1 MKKLDK
7 LVLKSFIG
15 PFILTFVVVVFILLL
30 QYMLKYFDDLVGKG
44 LGFEVFAELMTSFSI
59 VMTPNALPLAVL
71 LSSLMT
77 FGNLG
82 EHFELTAIKSSGIS
96 LLRAMAPIFYFAVML
111 TVFAFFSNNNIVPKA
126 ALNAYSL
133 MYDVRQQKPALNIKE
148 GAFYNG
154 IKNFTIRVNEK
165 DPKGDGM
172 KDLVIYDHTKRK
184 GNIDIIMADSGRMY
198 SFMNDRYLVMELF
211 DGHRY
216 SQSDKTPQRKYG
228 KKDVEPYMRTKFAQ
242 TKMIFSLED
251 FDLKKTKKEL
261 FANNRLMKNIG
272 QLSADIDSMD
282 FEVDEVKYKIFKN
295 VRNYYS
301 YHLKDRIIIPEKYD
315 KVRIKLDSIRKM
327 QDSIQAVEDGVYETR
342 YSAQELAKKA
352 KVNNEKASTNKKT
365 AKKESDNKK
374 TDRKKPDV
382 KKSDTKKTVAKKSED
397 KKTDS
402 KKPADK
408 KAGEK
413 PANNITVVTDLKD
426 RAIKSPEA
434 LEKARLIPTKGV
446 ELVKPETAVKEP
458 VKTTSQSEKGIQGKA
473 ENNDQGKP
481 ETATQGKPEK
491 ANQSKA
497 ENASQSKPEPKTPAE
512 TEEAVEKK
520 DTVTIEDALLKVD
533 SVMNSESN
541 RSKVMA
547 SALTKARQMKNQ
559 MVTQNTNADNLIYE
573 ARKYRIEKNKKYAL
587 AIACLS
593 MFLIGAPL
601 GAIIKKGGLGFPV
614 IISIIFFILFYV
626 INITGEKLAKQ
637 GIIEPWIGA
646 WSANFILF
654 PIGLFFLRQARIDA
668 RLFDLDF
675 YNVFVM
681 NIKKRFTKNNK
692 TQQAKQ
698 PHQQQGEQPD
708 HEIANRELSPEE
720 TGKSS

>member
-1 MKKLDK
+1 MHKLASNQSQNMKKLDK

-96 LLRAMAPIFYFAVML
+96 LLRAMAPIFYFTLLL
-111 TVFAFFSNNNIVPKA
+111 TAFAFFSNNHIVPKA

-165 DPKGDGM
+165 DPQGDSM

-198 SFMNDRYLVMELF
+198 SFMNERYLVMELF

-216 SQSDKTPQRKYG
+216 SQSDKTSQRNYG
-228 KKDVEPYMRTKFAQ
+228 KKDIEPYVRTRFAQ

-272 QLSADIDSMD
+272 QLSEDIDSMD
-282 FEVDEVKYKIFKN
+282 FEVQEVKYKIFKN

-301 YHLKDRIIIPEKYD
+301 YHLKEKIVIPEKYD
-315 KVRIKLDSIRKM
+315 QVRIKLDSLRM
-327 QDSIQAVEDGVYETR
+327 AQDSIQAVKDGEYEAR
-342 YSAQELAKKA
+342 YNAEASDRKAKKID
-352 KVNNEKASTNKKT
+352 KASKKAPKKPSKGVTPLPSSKNTEIAKQPEPRQKAALKPSKGLKLNKSKT
-365 AKKESDNKK
+365 VTDKLANAKIDNKK
-374 TDRKKPDV
+374 PNTI
-382 KKSDTKKTVAKKSED
+382 AKSE
-397 KKTDS
+397 
-402 KKPADK
+402 
-408 KAGEK
+408 
-413 PANNITVVTDLKD
+413 N
-426 RAIKSPEA
+426 
-434 LEKARLIPTKGV
+434 
-446 ELVKPETAVKEP
+446 
-458 VKTTSQSEKGIQGKA
+458 
-473 ENNDQGKP
+473 
-481 ETATQGKPEK
+481 
-491 ANQSKA
+491 
-497 ENASQSKPEPKTPAE
+497 
-512 TEEAVEKK
+512 VEKK
-520 DTVTIEDALLKVD
+520 KDTLTIEEAMVKVD
-533 SVMNSESN
+533 SVMALENN
-541 RSKVMA
+541 QTKIMA

-559 MVTQNTNADNLIYE
+559 MVTQDTNADNLINE
-573 ARKYRIEKNKKYAL
+573 TRKYKIEKNKKYAL
-587 AIACLS
+587 ALACLS

-637 GIIEPWIGA
+637 GIIDPWIGA
-646 WSANFILF
+646 WAANFILF

-675 YNVFVM
+675 YNVFVI
-681 NIKKRFTKNNK
+681 NIKRRFSKSINRQEK
-692 TQQAKQ
+692 LQ
-698 PHQQQGEQPD
+698 PQP
-708 HEIANRELSPEE
+708 S
-720 TGKSS
+720 GK

>member
-96 LLRAMAPIFYFAVML
+96 LLRAMAPIFYFTLML

-211 DGHRY
+211 EGHRY
-216 SQSDKTPQRKYG
+216 SQSDKTPKRNYG

-315 KVRIKLDSIRKM
+315 KVRIKLDSMRKV
-327 QDSIQAVEDGVYETR
+327 QDSIQAVEDGVYEAK
-342 YSAQELAKKA
+342 YNAQELAKKA
-352 KVNNEKASTNKKT
+352 KVNKETADNRKKADKK
-365 AKKESDNKK
+365 KPDNRK
-374 TDRKKPDV
+374 TDRKKTDSEKSAA
-382 KKSDTKKTVAKKSED
+382 KKATKKPT
-397 KKTDS
+397 
-402 KKPADK
+402 
-408 KAGEK
+408 
-413 PANNITVVTDLKD
+413 NNITVVTDLESK
-426 RAIKSPEA
+426 AIKATDTVRKS
-434 LEKARLIPTKGV
+434 RLIPTKGV
-446 ELVKPETAVKEP
+446 ELKKLETKTKEP
-458 VKTTSQSEKGIQGKA
+458 AQTTAQPEKTKQSKPGRD
-473 ENNDQGKP
+473 DQGKP
-481 ETATQGKPEK
+481 EQSKQNKPEAK
-491 ANQSKA
+491 I
-497 ENASQSKPEPKTPAE
+497 PAE
-512 TEEAVEKK
+512 PEEIVEKK
-520 DTVTIEDALLKVD
+520 DTLTIEDALLKVD
-533 SVMNSESN
+533 SVMDSEN
-541 RSKVMA
+541 NKPRVMA

-559 MVTQNTNADNLIYE
+559 MVTQDTNADNLIYE

-692 TQQAKQ
+692 TQHAKQ
-698 PHQQQGEQPD
+698 PNKQHSEQAG
-708 HEIANRELSPEE
+708 HEMVNRELSPEK
-720 TGKSS
+720 TSKPS

>member
-7 LVLKSFIG
+7 LVLKSFIA

-44 LGFEVFAELMTSFSI
+44 LGFEVFAELMTSFSV

-96 LLRAMAPIFYFAVML
+96 LLRTMAPIFYFTLLL
-111 TVFAFFSNNNIVPKA
+111 TGFAFFSNNYIVPKA

-165 DPKGDGM
+165 DPQGDSM

-184 GNIDIIMADSGRMY
+184 GNIEIIMADSGRMY

-216 SQSDKTPQRKYG
+216 SQSDKTPKQKYS
-228 KKDVEPYMRTKFAQ
+228 KKKIEPYVRTRFAQ

-261 FANNRLMKNIG
+261 FANNRLMKNIH
-272 QLSADIDSMD
+272 QLDEDIDSMD
-282 FEVDEVKYKIFKN
+282 FEVDEVKYKLFKN
-295 VRNYYS
+295 VQGYYN
-301 YHLKDRIIIPEKYD
+301 YHLKEKIVIPEKYD
-315 KVRIKLDSIRKM
+315 KVRIRLDSLRKVR
-327 QDSIQAVEDGVYETR
+327 DSIQAVKDGEYEER
-342 YSAQELAKKA
+342 YNSEKSAEIAKKVGKA
-352 KVNNEKASTNKKT
+352 AQKDKKKPVKGITAINEGKGKKIVKQTDAGKKAVLNASRKSKPAQQKT
-365 AKKESDNKK
+365 AAKKQGN
-374 TDRKKPDV
+374 V
-382 KKSDTKKTVAKKSED
+382 KKGKAKPKTVAK
-397 KKTDS
+397 S
-402 KKPADK
+402 KKPE
-408 KAGEK
+408 GTE
-413 PANNITVVTDLKD
+413 PPIT
-426 RAIKSPEA
+426 IEEA
-434 LEKARLIPTKGV
+434 LA
-446 ELVKPETAVKEP
+446 
-458 VKTTSQSEKGIQGKA
+458 
-473 ENNDQGKP
+473 
-481 ETATQGKPEK
+481 
-491 ANQSKA
+491 
-497 ENASQSKPEPKTPAE
+497 
-512 TEEAVEKK
+512 
-520 DTVTIEDALLKVD
+520 KVD
-533 SVMNSESN
+533 SVSALEAN
-541 RSKVMA
+541 KGKIMA

-559 MVTQNTNADNLIYE
+559 MVTQDTNADNLLNE
-573 ARKYRIEKNKKYAL
+573 TRKYKIEKNKKYAL
-587 AIACLS
+587 ALACLS

-626 INITGEKLAKQ
+626 INITGEKMAKQ
-637 GIIEPWIGA
+637 GLIEPWLGA
-646 WSANFILF
+646 WAANFILF

-668 RLFDLDF
+668 RLFDIDF
-675 YNVFVM
+675 YNVIVI
-681 NIKKRFTKNNK
+681 NLKKRFSKK
-692 TQQAKQ
+692 GS
-698 PHQQQGEQPD
+698 QQQLQPSQPATSQQD
-708 HEIANRELSPEE
+708 NLQPN
-720 TGKSS
+720 

>member
-96 LLRAMAPIFYFAVML
+96 LLRAMAPIFYFTLML

-165 DPKGDGM
+165 DPQGDNM

-184 GNIDIIMADSGRMY
+184 GNIDITMADSGRMY

-216 SQSDKTPQRKYG
+216 LQSDKTPQKNYG
-228 KKDVEPYMRTKFAQ
+228 KKDIEPYVRTKFGQ

-261 FANNRLMKNIG
+261 FANNRLMKNIS
-272 QLSADIDSMD
+272 QLNTDIDSMD
-282 FEVDEVKYKIFKN
+282 FEVEEVKYKIFKN
-295 VRNYYS
+295 VQNYYN
-301 YHLKDRIIIPEKYD
+301 YHLKEKIVIPEKYD
-315 KVRIKLDSIRKM
+315 KVRIRLDSLRKVR
-327 QDSIQAVEDGVYETR
+327 DSIQAVKDGEYEER
-342 YSAQELAKKA
+342 YNAE
-352 KVNNEKASTNKKT
+352 
-365 AKKESDNKK
+365 
-374 TDRKKPDV
+374 KPDQI
-382 KKSDTKKTVAKKSED
+382 A
-397 KKTDS
+397 
-402 KKPADK
+402 K
-408 KAGEK
+408 KAGEANKKVKKK
-413 PANNITVVTDLKD
+413 PSKEITAVNNAKNKAIVKTSGSDKKTLLKTSKDLKVN
-426 RAIKSPEA
+426 RQKITTKKTGNIKKS
-434 LEKARLIPTKGV
+434 K
-446 ELVKPETAVKEP
+446 VKPKAVNK
-458 VKTTSQSEKGIQGKA
+458 SEKQ
-473 ENNDQGKP
+473 E
-481 ETATQGKPEK
+481 EK
-491 ANQSKA
+491 KL
-497 ENASQSKPEPKTPAE
+497 PPTI
-512 TEEAVEKK
+512 EEAMVM
-520 DTVTIEDALLKVD
+520 VD
-533 SVMNSESN
+533 SVMAMEKNEA
-541 RSKVMA
+541 KVMA

-559 MVTQNTNADNLIYE
+559 MVTQDTNADNLLSE
-573 ARKYRIEKNKKYAL
+573 TRKYKIEKNKKYAL
-587 AIACLS
+587 ALACLS

-637 GIIEPWIGA
+637 AIIEPWVGA

-675 YNVFVM
+675 YNVFVA
-681 NIKKRFTKNNK
+681 NIKKRFTKK
-692 TQQAKQ
+692 SKRD
-698 PHQQQGEQPD
+698 PRQQQQLQQQP
-708 HEIANRELSPEE
+708 EPVTRNP
-720 TGKSS
+720 